1 MGQYNPIL
9 LSMFIILLLF
19 LLKTFMF
26 LVYSSWYV
34 KVDFF
39 LIFYIF
45 QFVLSPNI
53 PTMHVISDSYNIK
66 EVY

>member
-1 MGQYNPIL
+1 MGQYNPML
-9 LSMFIILLLF
+9 LSMFIILLLL

-39 LIFYIF
+39 F
-45 QFVLSPNI
+45 NI
-53 PTMHVISDSYNIK
+53 LHISVCFKSKYPDHACHK
-66 EVY
+66 

>member
-9 LSMFIILLLF
+9 LSMFIILFF